1 MTVFVDTSALYAVL
15 DADDDNHPPA
25 AAEWRRLLLSA
36 STVVPPTMS
45 WSRQRRCCSTAWG
58 WKLSAATSAV
68 RRKFRP
74 RTAAIAPDSTS

>member
-68 RRKFRP
+68 RRNGGRA
-74 RTAAIAPDSTS
+74 RTEFAPDSTS